1 MKTVSIGSQL
11 FAPNGLGSLVKGTRY
26 YYAGRGKDGRV
37 LLAWFA
43 KHKKVWRV
51 HCIRMDGE
59 AFEEALLDE
68 NKSLVPCEKQW
79 TVPEWLLAEEGTN
92 YDELDAARKNKR
104 KTSPKK
110 KKLTYRQ
117 QVESRLL
124 KIAPALQNRESIL
137 DAEYPLKALAAYAYA
152 DSEDH
157 TKHPHRLQTWFFAYI
172 LHGDELWVLKQPTG
186 GCGKWSRQDDEHADT
201 KFGRPSL
208 DAGAAYGWPSA
219 PMRAQIEKSYLAR
232 CGPGVS
238 MMSIH
243 RDALREDFGCIVE
256 KVGGKYVIYH
266 PENKPFPSYGQ
277 FRDVVIS
284 ILGLETVQTT
294 VYGAPRM
301 RSHAV
306 VEEGNY
312 TQQFANIL
320 ESMEVDAYFVKER
333 SRAMNSDDAMPALG
347 VARGIC
353 VTTAACVGVGF
364 SLGSETSEAYQSM
377 LFCAAVPKSYI
388 ARMYGIPEKDLYW
401 IMEGLPA
408 SFKSDR
414 GPAGRRN
421 LVADLEKR
429 FPMKSI
435 TPSYSGQSK
444 PTSEASHPRDI
455 NLEGAPSYMISDLN
469 VQQMVKREIYRAAS
483 DNHTSDISSR
493 LSDEMI
499 QVFRQEGRVATPHNY
514 WEVLAARY
522 RTSAHSMTI
531 PQAVRAFWTPTE
543 FKVDRNGVRFRH
555 RWYSS
560 DAFKE
565 TGIQKKIGEL
575 ADFKLKGYTLNMVMR
590 YIHVEVNG
598 KLIELEAMRRTR
610 IDKEDFFVPLS
621 QLEATADQLA
631 ILQSETRN
639 SIKAA
644 ALDRDARF
652 NANTGI
658 GWSDGVR
665 KQGSPKRPKGTT
677 AHEAKVAKGNT
688 SSRKR
693 A

>member
-1 MKTVSIGSQL
+1 MTKSFGIGSQL
-11 FAPNGLGSLVKGTRY
+11 SAPNGLGSLAKGARY
-26 YYAGRGKDGRV
+26 YFVGRGKDGRV
-37 LLAWFA
+37 LLVWFA
-43 KHKKVWRV
+43 KHKKIWRA

-59 AFEEALLDE
+59 AFEESLLDE

-79 TVPEWLLAEEGTN
+79 SVPEWLLAEAGTN
-92 YDELDAARKNKR
+92 YDELNAVRK
-104 KTSPKK
+104 SKK
-110 KKLTYRQ
+110 QTYRQ

-124 KIAPALQNRESIL
+124 KIAPALQNEEAIL
-137 DAEYPLKALAAYAYA
+137 NAEDPLKALAAYAYI
-152 DSEDH
+152 DCEDR

-172 LHGDELWVLKQPTG
+172 LHGKELWALKQPTG
-186 GCGKWSRQDDEHADT
+186 ACGKWSRQDEDYADK

-208 DAGAAYGWPSA
+208 DSGAAHGWPSA
-219 PMRAQIEKSYLAR
+219 PMRSQIEKSYLAR
-232 CGPGVS
+232 CGLGIS
-238 MMSIH
+238 MMRIH
-243 RDALREDFGCIVE
+243 REALGEDFGCIVQ

-266 PENKPFPSYGQ
+266 PENNPFPSYGQ

-284 ILGLETVQTT
+284 ILGLKVVQTT
-294 VYGAPRM
+294 VWGAPRV

-333 SRAMNSDDAMPALG
+333 PRAMNSDDAMPALG

-353 VTTAACVGVGF
+353 VTTGACVGVGF

-377 LFCAAVPKSYI
+377 LFCAAAPKAYS
-388 ARMYGIPEKDLYW
+388 ARLYGIREEDLNW

-408 SFKSDR
+408 AFKSDR
-414 GPAGRRN
+414 GPAGSRT
-421 LVADLEKR
+421 LVSDLEKR

-444 PTSEASHPRDI
+444 PTVESSHPRDI
-455 NLEGAPSYMISDLN
+455 NLEGPPSYVISDLD
-469 VQQMVKREIYRAAS
+469 VQQMVKREIYRAAA
-483 DNHTSDISSR
+483 DNHTSDISPR
-493 LSDEMI
+493 LTDEMI
-499 QVFRQEGRVATPHNY
+499 HVFRQEGRVATPHNY
-514 WEVLAARY
+514 WEVLAARF

-531 PQAVRAFWTPTE
+531 SQAVRAFWTPTE

-565 TGIQKKIGEL
+565 TGVQKKIGEL
-575 ADFKLKGYTLNMVMR
+575 TDFKLNGYTLNMVMR

-598 KLIELEAMRRTR
+598 QLIELEAMRRTR
-610 IDKEDFFVPLS
+610 IDKEEFFVPLS

-644 ALDRDARF
+644 AVDRDAKF
-652 NANTGI
+652 HANTGK
-658 GWSDGVR
+658 GWSDGIR

-677 AHEAKVAKGNT
+677 AHEAKVAKGNAP
-688 SSRKR
+688 SRKT

>member
-1 MKTVSIGSQL
+1 MKQSVSIGSQL

-37 LLAWFA
+37 LLVWFA

-79 TVPEWLLAEEGTN
+79 TVPEWLLDEEGIN
-92 YDELDAARKNKR
+92 YDELDAARKKGKR
-104 KTSPKK
+104 KQ
-110 KKLTYRQ
+110 TYRK
-117 QVESRLL
+117 QVESRFL
-124 KIAPALQNRESIL
+124 KIAQPLLNIEDIL
-137 DAEYPLKALAAYAYA
+137 NAEYPLKALAAYAYT

-157 TKHPHRLQTWFFAYI
+157 TKHPHRLQKWFFAYI
-172 LHGDELWVLKQPTG
+172 LHGNKIWALKQPTG
-186 GCGKWSRQDDEHADT
+186 GCGKWCRQNEEHTDK

-208 DAGAAYGWPSA
+208 DSGAAHGWPSA
-219 PMRAQIEKSYLAR
+219 PMRQQIEKSYLAH
-232 CGPGVS
+232 CGLGVS

-243 RDALREDFGCIVE
+243 REALRQDFGCIVE
-256 KVGGKYVIYH
+256 EVSGKYVIYH
-266 PENKPFPSYGQ
+266 PENKPYPSYGQ
-277 FRDVVIS
+277 FRDVIIS
-284 ILGLETVQTT
+284 IFKLEVVQTT

-320 ESMEVDAYFVKER
+320 ESMEVDAYYVKER
-333 SRAMNSDDAMPALG
+333 PKAMHSNEAMPALG
-347 VARGIC
+347 VARGVC
-353 VTTAACVGVGF
+353 VTSGACVGVGF
-364 SLGSETSEAYQSM
+364 SLGSETSEAYLSM

-388 ARMYGIPEKDLYW
+388 ARMYGIPEKDLNW
-401 IMEGLPA
+401 IMQGHPA

-414 GPAGRRN
+414 GPAGRRD
-421 LVADLEKR
+421 LVADLEMR

-444 PTSEASHPRDI
+444 PTVESSHPRDI
-455 NLEGAPSYMISDLN
+455 NTEGPPSYVISDLE
-469 VQQMVKREIYRAAS
+469 VPEMVKREIYRAAA

-499 QVFRQEGRVATPHNY
+499 HIFRQEGRVATPHNY

-531 PQAVRAFWTPTE
+531 TQAVRTFWTPTE

-565 TGIQKKIGEL
+565 TGVQKKIGEITN
-575 ADFKLKGYTLNMVMR
+575 FKLKGYTLNMVMR

-598 KLIELEAMRRTR
+598 KLIELEALRRTR
-610 IDKEDFFVPLS
+610 IDKDEFFVPLS
-621 QLEATADQLA
+621 QLEVTADQLA

-644 ALDRDARF
+644 AVDRDAKF
-652 NANTGI
+652 HANTGK

-677 AHEAKVAKGNT
+677 AHEAKVAKGNA
-688 SSRKR
+688 SSRKT